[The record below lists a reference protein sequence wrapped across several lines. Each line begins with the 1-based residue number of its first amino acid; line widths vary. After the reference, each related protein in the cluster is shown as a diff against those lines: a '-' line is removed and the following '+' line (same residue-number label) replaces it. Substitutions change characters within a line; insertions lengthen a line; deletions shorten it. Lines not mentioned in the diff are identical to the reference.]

1 MSTLAPAPPSRLRR
15 VIGWGMLVAVLIGAG
30 IVGATVSGAVQWT
43 ERDRFDPDSAGPG
56 GTRALARILEQ
67 QGVDVEIVRSLDA
80 ARQAVTGSASTLL
93 LPDSPFVSDAA
104 FEHLADAAD
113 DVVVADVRSRG
124 LRVLFNGTVAGF
136 GPTEPVPPACDLEAA
151 ERAGAIV
158 VGAALDAPEAS
169 GCYAVDGGYGL
180 LWSEENGHRRSAI
193 DATALFTNDALAQ
206 NGNAA
211 LAISLL
217 GRHDRVVWF
226 VPTLADADAEGAAP
240 ATLGEL
246 TPDWVSPAV
255 VLLAV
260 VAIGAALWRGRR
272 FGPLVFE
279 RLPVTVRGGET
290 TRGRARLYARG
301 RDTEHAAERL
311 RDASLRR
318 LARALGLGGG
328 VDAQT
333 VADAVATAT
342 GDSRESV
349 HAALVSAPVP
359 TDRALVDLSSR
370 LHALEAAT
378 GAALR
383 PRKDQR

>member
-1 MSTLAPAPPSRLRR
+1 MSTLAPAAPSRLRR
-15 VIGWGMLVAVLIGAG
+15 IVGWGALVAVLVGAG

-67 QGVDVEIVRSLDA
+67 QGIDVEIVRSLDA
-80 ARQAVTGSASTLL
+80 AERALAGSASTLM
-93 LPDSPFVSDAA
+93 LPDSPLLSDDA
-104 FEHLADAAD
+104 FEGLADAAD
-113 DVVVADVRSRG
+113 DVVVADARSRG
-124 LRVLFNGTVAGF
+124 IRVLFDGTIAGF
-136 GPTEPVPPACDLEAA
+136 GPAEPVAPGCDLAGA

-158 VGAALDAPEAS
+158 VGAALSAPDAL
-169 GCYAVDGGYGL
+169 GCYAVEGGYGL
-180 LWSEENGHRRSAI
+180 LWSEADGQRRSAI
-193 DATALFTNDALAQ
+193 DATALFTNETLAQ

-211 LAISLL
+211 LALSLL

-226 VPTLADADAEGAAP
+226 VPTLADADGTAP

-255 VLLAV
+255 VLLGV
-260 VAIGAALWRGRR
+260 VAIGAAIWRGRR

-290 TRGRARLYARG
+290 TRGRARLYARA

-318 LARALGLGGG
+318 LSRALGLGGG
-328 VDAQT
+328 ADAHT

-342 GDSRESV
+342 GESRESV
-349 HAALVSAPVP
+349 LAALVFAPVP

-370 LHALEAAT
+370 LHALETAT